1 MVRSKHNRFI
11 TMTNQTPD
19 HDILIT
25 LVESVKNNHTTVM
38 DKIGDVKADVAE
50 LKDVV
55 NLRIVDHEIR
65 IKALEKLRDEVQ
77 PETVLEIIRRNDKW
91 INDFKLTW
99 KVTLGIASTI
109 AAIIGFILATVV
121 EIFKIFGK

>member
-1 MVRSKHNRFI
+1 
-11 TMTNQTPD
+11 
-19 HDILIT
+19 
-25 LVESVKNNHTTVM
+25 M

>member
-11 TMTNQTPD
+11 TMINQTPD

-25 LVESVKNNHTTVM
+25 LVETVKNNHITVM

-109 AAIIGFILATVV
+109 AAIIGFILATAV